1 MAEEIR
7 VQREDTTSTT
17 DPEEARADIEQT
29 RSRMSE
35 TIDEIE
41 GALSRKREQIQD
53 KLDVF
58 APIREKPLP
67 SLGAA
72 FGAGLLLG
80 LVTGGDDDG
89 GRSHD
94 YDEEEDG
101 AEHWEKRSRTWEN
114 RARRLRDIGRE
125 QEEEIHDLQERYG
138 EVRSESLEGRPRRGS
153 GRDDFEEGSHAHG
166 GGSGLREQI
175 MHSLTGYLTHSFGQ
189 MAGGSG
195 SGSAS
200 A

>member
-7 VQREDTTSTT
+7 VQRENTPSTT
-17 DPEEARADIEQT
+17 DPGEARAEIEQT

-41 GALSRKREQIQD
+41 EVLSHKREQIQD

-94 YDEEEDG
+94 YDEDEDG
-101 AEHWEKRSRTWEN
+101 TEHWEKRARTWEN

-138 EVRSESLEGRPRRGS
+138 EARSESLEGRLRRGS
-153 GRDDFEEGSHAHG
+153 GRDDFDEGSHSHE

-175 MHSLTGYLTHSFGQ
+175 VHSLTGFLTHSFRQ
-189 MAGGSG
+189 MAGGST

>member
-7 VQREDTTSTT
+7 VQREGATSTT
-17 DPEEARADIEQT
+17 TTDPQEARAEIEQT

-41 GALSRKREQIQD
+41 EVLSHKREQLQD
-53 KLDVF
+53 KLDVL

-72 FGAGLLLG
+72 FGAGLFLG

-94 YDEEEDG
+94 YDEDE
-101 AEHWEKRSRTWEN
+101 AEHWERRARTWEN

-138 EVRSESLEGRPRRGS
+138 EVRSESMEGRSRRGS
-153 GRDDFEEGSHAHG
+153 GRDDYDQESHSQG

-175 MHSLTGYLTHSFGQ
+175 MHSLTGYLTHSFKQ
-189 MAGGSG
+189 MAGGST
-195 SGSAS
+195 SGGAS